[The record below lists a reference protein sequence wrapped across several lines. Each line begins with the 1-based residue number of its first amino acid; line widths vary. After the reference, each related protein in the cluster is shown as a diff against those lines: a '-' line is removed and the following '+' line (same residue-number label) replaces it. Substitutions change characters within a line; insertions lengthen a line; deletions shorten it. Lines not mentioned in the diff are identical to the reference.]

1 MNSPL
6 KNKINSVFIP
16 VNNIENAKEWYG
28 KILGVDGEI
37 IHEHLCVLDM
47 VGTGVILDEM
57 PLWRNEEG
65 KITPNHVPTVQFGT
79 DDIQKSY
86 QFMKDNGVELVTEI
100 EHNHFFILKDPDGN
114 MLMVCQ

>member
-6 KNKINSVFIP
+6 KNKINTVFIP
-16 VNNIENAKEWYG
+16 VNNIEKAKHWYE
-28 KILGVDGEI
+28 KILGVEGEI
-37 IHEHLCVLDM
+37 MHGHLCVLDM

-65 KITPNHVPTVQFGT
+65 NISPYQVPSVQFGT
-79 DDIQKSY
+79 NDIQKSY
-86 QFMKDNGVELVTEI
+86 QFMKDNGVELVTGI
-100 EHNHFFILKDPDGN
+100 EHGHFFVIKDPDGN